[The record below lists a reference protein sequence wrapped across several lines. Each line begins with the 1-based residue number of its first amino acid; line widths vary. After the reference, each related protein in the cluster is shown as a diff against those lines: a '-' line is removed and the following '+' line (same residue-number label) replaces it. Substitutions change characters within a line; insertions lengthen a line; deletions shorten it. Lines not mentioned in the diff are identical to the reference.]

1 MAFKMKSGNGTS
13 FKQMGSSPMK
23 IAPIVAALAPMA
35 IDMAGKAM
43 KGKDEDSPTPQKVY
57 GGGYTDETDPK
68 EAQREKERTESL
80 KLQEAAKAAG
90 KGAVKGAASA
100 MELLGVTNEDSGLK
114 DLQPGMDPDHA
125 HPIKQKKKGD
135 KHGPI
140 EKGTYPNNVQDQS
153 SVQEDEKGLFT
164 TGMEGGYHTES
175 DTTRYPAGMQTW
187 KGELKEGDLI
197 DETAHEAYGGV
208 DVDSNPPA
216 GEGQKAT
223 GERKVYDKESG
234 TYKPLKQTTTTTK
247 YNKKGIGKR
256 GKTITYTKES
266 GTDKRGNDK
275 GVSKKITKTDG
286 AGNEYNIYAGKGG
299 NKPISSKR
307 AARQM
312 NRQDRRVN
320 RGKQTKTESTLKPR
334 T

>member
-13 FKQMGSSPMK
+13 FKQMGS
-23 IAPIVAALAPMA
+23 
-35 IDMAGKAM
+35 
-43 KGKDEDSPTPQKVY
+43 SPTPQKVY

-68 EAQREKERTESL
+68 EAQREKEREESL
-80 KLQEAAKAAG
+80 KTQEAAKAAG
-90 KGAVKGAASA
+90 KGAAKAAISHVKGGPNAGYYQMNEEGVKVRVPNPNPGTSKTSA
-100 MELLGVTNEDSGLK
+100 LP

-125 HPIKQKKKGD
+125 HPI
-135 KHGPI
+135 
-140 EKGTYPNNVQDQS
+140 
-153 SVQEDEKGLFT
+153 
-164 TGMEGGYHTES
+164 
-175 DTTRYPAGMQTW
+175 
-187 KGELKEGDLI
+187 
-197 DETAHEAYGGV
+197 
-208 DVDSNPPA
+208 
-216 GEGQKAT
+216 
-223 GERKVYDKESG
+223 
-234 TYKPLKQTTTTTK
+234 KQTTTTTK

-299 NKPISSKR
+299 RKSISSKK

-320 RGKQTKTESTLKPR
+320 RGKQTKGVSEKDAVKR